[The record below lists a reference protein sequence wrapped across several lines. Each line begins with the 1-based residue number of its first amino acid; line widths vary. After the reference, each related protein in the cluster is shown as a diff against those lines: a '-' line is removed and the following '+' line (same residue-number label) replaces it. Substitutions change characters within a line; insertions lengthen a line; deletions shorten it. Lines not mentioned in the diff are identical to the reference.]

1 MQLNKCHVGNIYLTV
16 AVRVTKQDIIFTYC
30 FRKYV
35 GVVLASIVG
44 IDCQRFSIA
53 KRDGIGVS
61 GFERDAV
68 PAEIK
73 APDLG
78 VFVQGHSAAPQDVGF
93 SGFVIDLTGQC
104 AVTSVG
110 ALIGADA
117 ENICSGLFLV
127 LAEPLVFV
135 HRLGIEGFH
144 CEDFRENGG
153 VFLFAVI
160 ICDGEVL
167 GLNDPVVRENNG
179 V

>member
-1 MQLNKCHVGNIYLTV
+1 MNQRSVVNGHFTVAVCVGGREAVAFERDTFRKMQLNKCHVGNIYLTV

-78 VFVQGHSAAPQDVGF
+78 VFVHK
-93 SGFVIDLTGQC
+93 T
-104 AVTSVG
+104 
-110 ALIGADA
+110 
-117 ENICSGLFLV
+117 
-127 LAEPLVFV
+127 
-135 HRLGIEGFH
+135 
-144 CEDFRENGG
+144 
-153 VFLFAVI
+153 
-160 ICDGEVL
+160 
-167 GLNDPVVRENNG
+167 
-179 V
+179 